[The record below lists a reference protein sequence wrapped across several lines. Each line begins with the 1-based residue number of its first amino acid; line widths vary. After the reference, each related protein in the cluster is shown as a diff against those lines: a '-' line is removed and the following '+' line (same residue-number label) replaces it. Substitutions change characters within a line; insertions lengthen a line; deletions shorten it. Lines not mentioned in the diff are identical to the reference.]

1 MLIQIGKDSNTLI
14 ITVVERPSISAI
26 ELSGNKAL
34 KTEQLLE
41 SLDGV
46 GIKEG
51 EVYKRSTLEKVKSEL
66 IRSYASNGRYGAGV
80 EINEIIKPRNRIEIN
95 IEVDEGNSA
104 KIEKIIIGK
113 PVKLNNKI
121 HALENEIVDFIESIN
136 RAFPNISIHRV
147 DERFTSK
154 ISKKILNQLETKK
167 KIRMDKSIIDKIS
180 ASLILESYLIKT
192 TK

>member
-1 MLIQIGKDSNTLI
+1 MLNNPLTKYIGIDYGKKRTGI
-14 ITVVERPSISAI
+14 SISDYDKI
-26 ELSGNKAL
+26 ISFPLETVETTNLINFL
-34 KTEQLLE
+34 KDLTK
-41 SLDGV
+41 
-46 GIKEG
+46 KE
-51 EVYKRSTLEKVKSEL
+51 
-66 IRSYASNGRYGAGV
+66 
-80 EINEIIKPRNRIEIN
+80 
-95 IEVDEGNSA
+95 

-113 PVKLNNKI
+113 PLKLNNKI

-154 ISKKILNQLETKK
+154 ISNKILNQLETKK

-192 TK
+192 AK